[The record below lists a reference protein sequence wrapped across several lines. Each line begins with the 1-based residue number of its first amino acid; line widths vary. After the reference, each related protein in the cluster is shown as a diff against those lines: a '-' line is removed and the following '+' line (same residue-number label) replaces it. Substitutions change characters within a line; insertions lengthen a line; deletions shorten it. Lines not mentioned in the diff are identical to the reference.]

1 MEINLDQLNPLL
13 NSVPYPIG
21 KAQLIDLLQQQHA
34 SDQVIA
40 QLERLPDVTFS
51 TVQDVRNAL
60 GGGLGNLGGLKL

>member
-13 NSVPYPIG
+13 NAVPYPIG
-21 KAQLIDLLQQQHA
+21 KAQLIDLLRQQHTN
-34 SDQVIA
+34 DQVIA
-40 QLERLPDVTFS
+40 QLERLPDATFS

>member
-21 KAQLIDLLQQQHA
+21 KAQLIDLLRQQHA

>member
-1 MEINLDQLNPLL
+1 MEINLDQLNLLL
-13 NSVPYPIG
+13 NSVPYPVG
-21 KAQLIDLLQQQHA
+21 KSQLIDLLRQQHA

-60 GGGLGNLGGLKL
+60 GGGLGNIGGIKL